1 MSIQLAI
8 YPQNKEGY
16 NFTSTPIQNE
26 HVSDNSTYNS
36 ATQDLSFGSIDSDPM
51 DEAINN
57 DPANSNWKLMNTELG
72 GGWIQVKPPAI
83 SIFSGKVG
91 IKYESTGSGN
101 NTSGVY
107 QEIQNLIPL
116 KYYTLEWDVINSL
129 LGSGFIELGVD
140 GRSDTLGGGD
150 FTTFSTNFGSY
161 SHTFQAQQLNEILAL

>member
-83 SIFSGKVG
+83 
-91 IKYESTGSGN
+91 
-101 NTSGVY
+101 
-107 QEIQNLIPL
+107 
-116 KYYTLEWDVINSL
+116 
-129 LGSGFIELGVD
+129 
-140 GRSDTLGGGD
+140 
-150 FTTFSTNFGSY
+150 
-161 SHTFQAQQLNEILAL
+161 AILSVKS